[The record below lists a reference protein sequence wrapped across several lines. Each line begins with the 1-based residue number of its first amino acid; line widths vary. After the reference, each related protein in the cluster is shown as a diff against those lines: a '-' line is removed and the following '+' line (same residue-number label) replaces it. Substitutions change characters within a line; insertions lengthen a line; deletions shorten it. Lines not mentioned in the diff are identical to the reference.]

1 MTGIVN
7 KTLSD
12 CVLSISL
19 LKFSV
24 MTGKR
29 VAAGTSVKF
38 DLIIINIFEFNCLAL
53 NDLVKNC
60 NSEEG
65 FNYQL
70 GMMF

>member
-1 MTGIVN
+1 
-7 KTLSD
+7 
-12 CVLSISL
+12 
-19 LKFSV
+19 